1 MAHCRLLGLPD
12 FEDLPVPDFRT
23 GKAWRVCV
31 RTGTGCRLNQMTPD
45 QQLAEDLIV
54 KKNDLFNRMKTDPER
69 RGEYEAELRQ
79 VEAELEK
86 LRPKIA

>member
-1 MAHCRLLGLPD
+1 
-12 FEDLPVPDFRT
+12 
-23 GKAWRVCV
+23 
-31 RTGTGCRLNQMTPD
+31 MTPD